1 MSQRRRSR
9 RAVDGVLLLDKPSGL
24 TSNQALQQARRLFDA
39 AKAGHTGTLDP
50 LASGLLPLT
59 FGEATKFSQ
68 QLLDAD
74 KSYTASVRLGI
85 TTDTGDAEGET
96 LRACPVDVDH
106 AAVAS
111 VLARFRG
118 EIDQVPPMYSALKH
132 QGRPLYELAREG
144 QMIERPP
151 RRVSIH
157 RLELRSFE
165 APCFELAVTCSKGT
179 YIRTLAEDIGAVLG
193 CGAHLSALRR
203 TAIGPLT
210 VDRAVS
216 LAQLA
221 SIDLATRDGLLAGM
235 DSLLGALPEIRLDA
249 AEAGVV
255 RHGGSLLRDLAPG
268 LLFRLR
274 APDGFIGLGRSD
286 DAGRLWPKRLV
297 VRAGDQVSTT
307 KD

>member
-1 MSQRRRSR
+1 MSQRRRTR

-24 TSNQALQQARRLFDA
+24 SSNQALQQARRLYDA

-74 KSYTASVRLGI
+74 KRYLARVQLGI
-85 TTDTGDAEGET
+85 TTDTGDSEGEM
-96 LRACPVDVDH
+96 LQRRPVVVDRA
-106 AAVAS
+106 AIESALS
-111 VLARFRG
+111 RFCG
-118 EIDQVPPMYSALKH
+118 DIEQIPPMYSALKH
-132 QGRPLYELAREG
+132 QGRPLYALAREG
-144 QMIERPP
+144 VQVERPP
-151 RRVSIH
+151 RRVTIH
-157 RLELRSFE
+157 QLVLASFDL
-165 APCFELAVTCSKGT
+165 PYLDLDVTCSKGT
-179 YIRTLAEDIGAVLG
+179 YIRTLAEDIGELLG
-193 CGAHLSALRR
+193 CGAHLAALRR

-216 LAQLA
+216 LARLESVDVAQ
-221 SIDLATRDGLLAGM
+221 RDALLAGM
-235 DSLLGALPEIRLDA
+235 DSLVGTLPEIRLDFVEA
-249 AEAGVV
+249 AAVC
-255 RHGGSLLRDLAPG
+255 HGGSLARDLPPG
-268 LLFRLR
+268 GLFRLT

-297 VRAGDQVSTT
+297 TRRVEQASGL